1 MNIPRL
7 RWLGSGPAL
16 VMVQILVPL
25 VLVPVLARVHGPVL
39 AVSAQVLPDFT
50 KVNAAM
56 AKFTAA
62 TPGCAVAASVNGTSM
77 IRKAWGMADLE
88 HDVPNTPD
96 TIFEAGSVSK
106 QFTAAAV
113 ALLARDGK
121 LSLADP
127 VRKYVPELPDYGVP
141 LTIDH
146 MLRHQSGLRDWGSLE
161 AIAGW
166 PRGTRA
172 YTHDHV
178 LEIVSRQKALN
189 FTPGAAYSYSNTGY
203 NLAAIIVTRVSGMP
217 FAEFTRQRIFEP
229 LGMTRTS
236 WRDDYRRVVKGR
248 AIAYARADAGYR
260 QDMPF
265 EYVHGNGGLLTTVGD
280 LLVWNANFTSP
291 RVGDAASVT
300 QQETS
305 RAFNDGTA
313 GEYGLGL
320 FLTPYKGQREIGHSG
335 STAGYRAHLLRNPD
349 IGTSVAVLCN
359 AADGNATQVAHLVD
373 EAIAPGA
380 FRESAFAPAAARD
393 PWSLAK
399 GAPSPVWADYV
410 GAYVSDEIET
420 TLTGAVRA
428 NGVFVLK
435 RRPADEIV
443 LTVTQT
449 ADVFGAGTLGEVT
462 FHRDRSGRVTSLSVK
477 QDRVWKLVFERR

>member
-1 MNIPRL
+1 MIRH
-7 RWLGSGPAL
+7 RTVVVAAL
-16 VMVQILVPL
+16 VAGV
-25 VLVPVLARVHGPVL
+25 
-39 AVSAQVLPDFT
+39 AVVRLSAQLPGQPNFA
-50 KVNAAM
+50 KVDEAM
-56 AKFTAA
+56 ARFTRA
-62 TPGCAVAASVNGTSM
+62 TPGCAVAASVDGKLMLS
-77 IRKAWGMADLE
+77 KAWGMADLE
-88 HDVPNTPD
+88 HDVPNTPES
-96 TIFEAGSVSK
+96 IFEAGSVSK

-121 LSLADP
+121 LSLEDP

-141 LTIDH
+141 LTIAH
-146 MLRHQSGLRDWGSLE
+146 MLHHQSGLRDWGSLE

-189 FTPGAAYSYSNTGY
+189 FTPGSAYSYSNTGY
-203 NLAAIIVTRVSGMP
+203 NLAAIIVSRVSGMS

-229 LGMTRTS
+229 LGMTHTS
-236 WRDDYRRVVKGR
+236 WRDDFRRVVKGR
-248 AIAYARADAGYR
+248 AIAYARAGAGYA

-280 LLVWNANFTSP
+280 LLVWNTNFTSP
-291 RVGDAASVT
+291 RVGDAAFVT
-300 QQETS
+300 QQETA
-305 RAFNDGTA
+305 RPFNDGKP

-349 IGTSVAVLCN
+349 IRTSVAVLCN
-359 AADGNATQVAHLVD
+359 AADGNATQLAHLVD

-380 FRESAFAPAAARD
+380 FRESAFAPVGARD
-393 PWSLAK
+393 PYSVVK
-399 GAPSPVWADYV
+399 DTPAPRWADYL

-420 TLTGAVRA
+420 TLTGALRP

-443 LTVTQT
+443 LTATPV
-449 ADVFGAGTLGEVT
+449 ADVFGAGSLGEVT
-462 FHRDRSGRVTSLSVK
+462 FHRDRNGRVTSLSVK